1 MAEKTLFR
9 VEVNGIEMETEKQE
23 METFDVLK
31 LAEKHGAIPG
41 KWDEYILKGD
51 KRGYGQDDWVDLSED
66 NSFITLRDRP
76 TQVACLGDIRCL

>member
-9 VEVNGIEMETEKQE
+9 VEVNGIKMETEYQE
-23 METFDVLK
+23 METLGVLE

-41 KWDEYILKGD
+41 KYNEYILRGD
-51 KRGYGQDDWVDLSED
+51 KREYGQDDRVDLSED

-76 TQVACLGDIRCL
+76 TQVACWSK